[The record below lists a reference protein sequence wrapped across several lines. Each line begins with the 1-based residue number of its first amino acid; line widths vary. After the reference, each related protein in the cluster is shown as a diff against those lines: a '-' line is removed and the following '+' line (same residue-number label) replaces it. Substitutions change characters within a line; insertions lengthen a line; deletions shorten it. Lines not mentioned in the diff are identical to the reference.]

1 MQFEAL
7 VDRKLVDEI
16 VMGKLLEIT
25 RQACDTFE
33 LRFQVGASKQL
44 VDTVQE
50 NEYEQ
55 DTQSGK
61 LVLPQST
68 IHAYEKE
75 GKPIVGILEF
85 EVGEFYPLKMC
96 TLKAVQ
102 IQNKVP
108 MLSKDYSEDS
118 SSYETHVEDE
128 SSDFTG
134 NDATD
139 YDDVDDDDDDD
150 DDV

>member
-1 MQFEAL
+1 MLLTQNGLALFKVQFEAL

-25 RQACDTFE
+25 RQTDESFE

-50 NEYEQ
+50 SYYEE
-55 DTQSGK
+55 DSQSGK

-68 IHAYEKE
+68 IYAYEKE
-75 GKPIVGILEF
+75 GKPIVGIREF

-96 TLKAVQ
+96 TLKEVQ
-102 IQNKVP
+102 IQN
-108 MLSKDYSEDS
+108 M
-118 SSYETHVEDE
+118 VEPLR
-128 SSDFTG
+128 
-134 NDATD
+134 
-139 YDDVDDDDDDD
+139 
-150 DDV
+150 